1 MTKLTKREQDVYK
14 AIIHNIEGHSTKELA
29 KGLNIKQSSFNT
41 YLLHLFEK
49 YAVSSKT
56 ELIVKH
62 YHELMV
68 KHKIEDGDFY
78 ARFTTD

>member
-1 MTKLTKREQDVYK
+1 MTSLTKRERDVYK
-14 AIIHNIEGHSTKELA
+14 AIINNVEGLSIQELA
-29 KGLNIKQSSFNT
+29 NKLNLQTSTFNT
-41 YLLHLFEK
+41 YLLNIYQK
-49 YAVSSKT
+49 CGVSSKT